1 MHSQHA
7 TCGLLKLMQ
16 AAIDHNASI
25 ETD

>member
-7 TCGLLKLMQ
+7 TCGLQKQMQ
-16 AAIDHNASI
+16 AAIDHNASK